1 MGTKEVVAVAYK
13 DTYWN
18 KVRVEKGFKLR
29 EVAEYLGIKLGL
41 AGMYFSGQ
49 ILPPDNTV
57 HKLCEYFDVDYNSG
71 QLAFQHAHRTWVA
84 EHQRKPKVKAEKK
97 ADTPKSA
104 QILSE
109 SVLDLIYGKVPR
121 KDFQAILGGTVEVTG
136 ILELVYGIVD
146 HKTYTQ
152 IEKLIQ
158 EEK

>member
-1 MGTKEVVAVAYK
+1 MGTKEVVAIAYK

-41 AGMYFSGQ
+41 VGMYFSGQ
-49 ILPPDNTV
+49 ALPPDNTV

-71 QLAFQHAHRTWVA
+71 QLAFQHAHRAWVA

-97 ADTPKSA
+97 ADTSKSP
-104 QILSE
+104 QISSE
-109 SVLDLIYGKVPR
+109 SLLDLIYGKVPR
-121 KDFQAILGGTVEVTG
+121 KDFQAILGDTMAVTD
-136 ILELVYGIVD
+136 ILEIVYGVVD
-146 HKTYTQ
+146 RKTYTQ

-158 EEK
+158 EDN